1 MYLSLP
7 HITRENPPEGYMEQ
21 VKKWLEAGLSG
32 FLVRN
37 LESYSAL
44 AQMGLADKCVLDHSL
59 YTWNDEAIRFWKDQ
73 GILRNTVPLELNEK
87 ELRHRENA
95 GSEMIVYGRLPLMH
109 SAQCVRKNTSGCNGQ
124 EERLVLKDRYDKEF
138 PVVCYCRPWKMG
150 NTKAADSCYNI
161 IYNSLPYGLLKEAD
175 RVKELGVSSVRLAFT
190 IESRE
195 ETERIVED
203 FVAAYHGS
211 QVSHEYE
218 FTKGHFKRGAE

>member
-1 MYLSLP
+1 MKIHGFDQGLSL
-7 HITRENPPEGYMEQ
+7 TLPPLSVIYLRCAKDVSSRIHKLETDGIISGYTVVLNRPADRVYAEGYMEQ

-44 AQMGLADKCVLDHSL
+44 AQMRLADKCVLDHSL

-109 SAQCVRKNTSGCNGQ
+109 SAQCVRKNTFGCNGQ
-124 EERLVLKDRYDKEF
+124 EESTTLS
-138 PVVCYCRPWKMG
+138 PISG
-150 NTKAADSCYNI
+150 
-161 IYNSLPYGLLKEAD
+161 GL
-175 RVKELGVSSVRLAFT
+175 SMM
-190 IESRE
+190 
-195 ETERIVED
+195 
-203 FVAAYHGS
+203 
-211 QVSHEYE
+211 Q
-218 FTKGHFKRGAE
+218 

>member
-73 GILRNTVPLELNEK
+73 GIFRNTVPLELNEK

-95 GSEMIVYGRLPLMH
+95 GSEMICLRPSASYAQRPVCTKEYFRLQWTGGEACSERPL
-109 SAQCVRKNTSGCNGQ
+109 
-124 EERLVLKDRYDKEF
+124 
-138 PVVCYCRPWKMG
+138 
-150 NTKAADSCYNI
+150 
-161 IYNSLPYGLLKEAD
+161 
-175 RVKELGVSSVRLAFT
+175 
-190 IESRE
+190 
-195 ETERIVED
+195 
-203 FVAAYHGS
+203 
-211 QVSHEYE
+211 
-218 FTKGHFKRGAE
+218 

>member
-1 MYLSLP
+1 M
-7 HITRENPPEGYMEQ
+7 
-21 VKKWLEAGLSG
+21 
-32 FLVRN
+32 RN

-109 SAQCVRKNTSGCNGQ
+109 SAQCVRKNTFGCNGQ

-150 NTKAADSCYNI
+150 NTKAADSCYHRKQGRNRT
-161 IYNSLPYGLLKEAD
+161 D
-175 RVKELGVSSVRLAFT
+175 RGRLCGC
-190 IESRE
+190 ISWQPGISR
-195 ETERIVED
+195 I
-203 FVAAYHGS
+203 
-211 QVSHEYE
+211 
-218 FTKGHFKRGAE
+218 